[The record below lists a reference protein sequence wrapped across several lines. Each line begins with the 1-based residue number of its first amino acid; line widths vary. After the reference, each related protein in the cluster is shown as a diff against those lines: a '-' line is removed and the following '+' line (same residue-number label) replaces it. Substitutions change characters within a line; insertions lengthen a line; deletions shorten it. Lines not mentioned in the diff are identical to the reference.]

1 MNTNKKVVGE
11 DIIENASKGQFA
23 FVEKIENGQMKPCVY
38 KILPFEMANEALGI
52 LERGEN
58 IGKVVIKISD

>member
-23 FVEKIENGQMKPCVY
+23 FVEKIENGESNWSK
-38 KILPFEMANEALGI
+38 EAV
-52 LERGEN
+52 E
-58 IGKVVIKISD
+58 